1 MDIQVIKPFNEDLR
15 KYIECFYIIRHSKKN
30 KKTTYFTFPTTNTI
44 VTISNAKVI
53 TTKTSIKAT
62 QSAIP
67 NFISELDVKFT
78 NPILVE
84 YKGNIKEITTYFKPL
99 GLNRFLT
106 KPLQYYSNQKQFIPF
121 PDYTDTMQAILN
133 IESDNAMIE
142 QFEKYWLSKL
152 NTYLHFKLDPIIE
165 DMLLNPSESI
175 SSISEKHQ
183 LSHKTLIAH
192 FNKDICKTPSQFR
205 KIVRFRKALNTKDS
219 SLTQLSYACNYFDQ
233 AHMIKDFQKLTG
245 YQPKNFFKN
254 LRRIEGVVNW
264 IFLNG

>member
-1 MDIQVIKPFNEDLR
+1 MKIEVVKPFNKTLR
-15 KYIECFYIIRHSKKN
+15 QYIECFYIIRHSKKN
-30 KKTTYFTFPTTNTI
+30 NKTTYFTFPTTNTI
-44 VTISNAKVI
+44 VSVTSNVEVI

-62 QSAIP
+62 QSATP

-78 NPILVE
+78 M
-84 YKGNIKEITTYFKPL
+84 

-106 KPLQYYSNQKQFIPF
+106 KSLKYYSKQKQFIPF

-133 IESDNAMIE
+133 IESDSVMIE

-152 NTYLHFKLDPIIE
+152 NPNLHFKLEPIIE

-205 KIVRFRKALNTKDS
+205 KIVRFRKALNTEDS